1 MKNPNA
7 TVKLDFTAQEL
18 DDIGNGLGLLAASLK
33 RASNAETDLEVK
45 ALRDRSHAR
54 VVSTIARL
62 TNLPLE
68 I

>member
-7 TVKLDFTAQEL
+7 VVKLEVSAQEL
-18 DDIGNGLGLLAASLK
+18 DDIGNGLGLLASSLK
-33 RASNAETDLEVK
+33 RAFNAETDLEIK
-45 ALRDRSHAR
+45 AIRDRSHAR